1 VSSEVDALE
10 RAYTDLGALAESLD
24 EPASWRQTGCAGW
37 AVRDL
42 IFHLLGDAQ
51 RALVAFGTP
60 AGAVA
65 ADRDAVTYW
74 TDSPG
79 REDPDSRNLRGT
91 RTMASAW
98 RLDFLIATY
107 VETAKAVL
115 TASRR
120 LAPADL
126 VVTQGHVLTVRDLV
140 ATLVVE
146 ATVHHLDLVVG
157 LDYPGPA
164 PLPLSFVRSALD
176 GLLGHPSP
184 PAWDDA
190 SWARLGSG
198 RRSPTEL
205 ERRELGPNLARLPL
219 LH

>member
-1 VSSEVDALE
+1 VSNEVDALE
-10 RAYTDLGALAESLD
+10 QAYADLGALAESLD
-24 EPASWRQTGCAGW
+24 EPASWRRTGCAGW

-60 AGAVA
+60 ASVLA

-98 RLDFLIATY
+98 RLDFLTATY
-107 VETAKAVL
+107 VETSQAVH
-115 TASRR
+115 TMSRR
-120 LAPADL
+120 LPPADL

-146 ATVHHLDLVVG
+146 AALHHLDLVVE
-157 LDYPGPA
+157 LDHPGPA
-164 PLPLSFVRSALD
+164 PLPLSFVRSTLD
-176 GLLGHPSP
+176 GLLGYPSP
-184 PAWDDA
+184 PEWDDV
-190 SWARLGSG
+190 SWAQLATG
-198 RRSPTEL
+198 RRSPTEI
-205 ERRELGPNLARLPL
+205 ERSELGPDLARLPL